1 MSFYTPLRYP
11 GGKRKLLVFFEAL
24 LQANELRGCSY
35 VEPYAGGA
43 GLALSL
49 LFRSWVSHL
58 YLNDI
63 NRGIYAFWFSILYLT
78 DELCKKINDT
88 PVSMEE
94 WRRQKEIQQDAKDVD
109 FLALGFSTFFLNRT
123 NRSGII
129 KGGVIGGKGQSGDW
143 KLDAR
148 YTKKDLIRRIQAI
161 SSKKDQI
168 HLSQMDAVEYM
179 RRLSCFPKQSVLFY
193 LDPPYFE
200 KGAELYNN
208 FYRKEDHVGVANC
221 ITGSPHRW
229 VVSYDNQEGIRALY
243 KGYKAI
249 TYSLNYT
256 AQDKKKG
263 TEFMAF
269 SHDLRLPDF
278 PCDISEK
285 YFSLMHNLKAIA

>member
-11 GGKRKLLVFFEAL
+11 GGKRKLLSFFEAL
-24 LQANELRGCSY
+24 IRVNDLQGCSY

-49 LFRSWVSHL
+49 LFRGWVSRL
-58 YLNDI
+58 YLNHI
-63 NRGIYAFWFSILYLT
+63 NKVIFSLWFCVFNLT
-78 DELCKKINDT
+78 DDLCRKINDT

-94 WRRQKEIQQDAKDVD
+94 WQRQKTIQQDVESSDC
-109 FLALGFSTFFLNRT
+109 LALGFSTFFLNRT

-129 KGGVIGGKGQSGDW
+129 KGGVIGGKGQLGDW

-161 SSKKDQI
+161 ASKKEHI
-168 HLSQMDAVEYM
+168 HLSRMDAVNYLKS
-179 RRLSCFPKQSVLFY
+179 LSLSVQRVLFY

-200 KGAELYNN
+200 KGAELYDN
-208 FYRKEDHVGVANC
+208 FYHKEDHDSVANC
-221 ITGSPHRW
+221 ITGTPYYW
-229 VVSYDNQEGIRALY
+229 VVSYDNKEEIRAFY
-243 KGYKAI
+243 EGDSAI

-256 AQDKKKG
+256 AQDKKRG

-269 SHDLRLPDF
+269 SHNLSLPAFF
-278 PCDISEK
+278 PESSGK
-285 YFSLMHNLKAIA
+285 YFSLMYDLKAIV